1 MLNPEGD
8 QKASLDEVEESRG
21 KQSLPLLM
29 KAEKANIWISGI
41 LAARLE
47 HVIWLSQQDV
57 AYTSNQGPEYKD
69 GGVVENLLWTERQQE
84 LQ

>member
-1 MLNPEGD
+1 MGPTGFIGWGGREWRETGM
-8 QKASLDEVEESRG
+8 
-21 KQSLPLLM
+21 QSLPLLM
-29 KAEKANIWISGI
+29 KAEKASVWVSGI

-57 AYTSNQGPEYKD
+57 SYTSNQGPVHKD
-69 GGVVENLLWTERQQE
+69 GGVVENLLWRERQQE